1 MIKNKKIFS
10 LMIIAV
16 LFAGCSALLPSS
28 KQITKSPWGSFD
40 EAREAFD
47 RIVVGKTTFDDL
59 RNFGFDPFSTPN
71 VKILTY
77 LDIIQRFM
85 SNPSVRI
92 EHLDEGLKACIDAKD
107 KCRAYELEPKI
118 TSSKRYGSFWLDFFS
133 FKRSVKETGWS
144 FKALIVTVNDVVVYK
159 LWGGNPMID
168 EDKVTKK
175 PLGPLQNSDNLINT
189 LPVPGL

>member
-1 MIKNKKIFS
+1 MTKNKIKIS
-10 LMIIAV
+10 LLLMAV
-16 LFAGCSALLPSS
+16 LISGCAALLPSS
-28 KQITKSPWGSFD
+28 KQTTKSPWGSFD
-40 EAREAFD
+40 EARAAFD
-47 RIVVGKTTFDDL
+47 RIVIGKTTFDEL

-85 SNPSVRI
+85 SNPSVKI
-92 EHLDEGLKACIDAKD
+92 EHLDGGLKECIDAKD

-118 TSSKRYGSFWLDFFS
+118 TSSKRYGNFWLDFLS

-144 FKALIVTVNDVVVYK
+144 FKALIVTVNDIVVYK
-159 LWGGNPMID
+159 LWGGSPMID

-175 PLGPLQNSDNLINT
+175 PLGPLQDSDNLIKN
-189 LPVPGL
+189 LPVQGL